1 MFYINQQPFTN
12 VEYRTNIEDPES
24 ETARKGTFADS
35 GCGLCS
41 AMMVVDRLTLDR
53 LSMDDAIRLSYDTGA
68 NHKVG
73 TDMKLFGPALAEKY
87 DLEMETTD
95 SLEVLEE
102 WLSKGGCAIINVGGN
117 HDDYVGVLSDIGH
130 YVFAFAWTG
139 EEFMILDPA
148 YRPGKYDVEVPAQK
162 GKVYDDGKI
171 LYVRP
176 NVIAEDTAVKS
187 PAYYMFR
194 RRRPAAKK

>member
-1 MFYINQQPFTN
+1 M
-12 VEYRTNIEDPES
+12 EDPDS
-24 ETARKGTFADS
+24 ETAKKGTFADS
-35 GCGLCS
+35 GCGLCA
-41 AMMVVDRLTLDR
+41 AMMAVDRLTLER

-73 TDMKLFGPALAEKY
+73 TDMQLYGPALAERF
-87 DLEMETTD
+87 DLDFATSD
-95 SLEVLEE
+95 SVEEAEE
-102 WLSKGGCAIINVGGN
+102 WLSKGGCVIINVGGN

-148 YRPGKYDVEVPAQK
+148 YRPGKYDVEVPARK
-162 GKVYDDGKI
+162 GKVFDDDKI

-176 NVIAEDTAVKS
+176 EVIKEDTAVRS

-194 RRRPAAKK
+194 RARR